1 MAMQSLS
8 PVPKLLSTTPSSV
21 LSSDKNFFFVD
32 FVGLYCKSKR
42 TRRRLRGD
50 SSSSSRSSSSLSRLS
65 SVRAVIDLERVHGVS
80 EKDLSSPSALR
91 PQVRF
96 FTDINFTNTQRAKFH
111 PLWGSFKQVANL
123 EDILSERG
131 ACGVGFI
138 ANLDNIPSHGVV
150 KDALIALGCMEHRGG
165 CGADNDSG
173 DGSGLMS
180 SIPWDFFNV
189 WAKEQSLAPF
199 DKLHTGVG
207 MIFLPQDDTFMQEAK
222 QGDSLIIDGTSNT
235 DSVCC

>member
-1 MAMQSLS
+1 M
-8 PVPKLLSTTPSSV
+8 
-21 LSSDKNFFFVD
+21 
-32 FVGLYCKSKR
+32 
-42 TRRRLRGD
+42 
-50 SSSSSRSSSSLSRLS
+50 
-65 SVRAVIDLERVHGVS
+65 
-80 EKDLSSPSALR
+80 
-91 PQVRF
+91 
-96 FTDINFTNTQRAKFH
+96 
-111 PLWGSFKQVANL
+111 
-123 EDILSERG
+123 SERG

-189 WAKEQSLAPF
+189 WAKEQGLAPF

-207 MIFLPQDDTFMQEAK
+207 MIFLPQEDTFMQEAK
-222 QGDSLIIDGTSNT
+222 QGDSYIISSYQLCSKMETIYVVKVFVLPFFLFCSY
-235 DSVCC
+235 